1 MDLAAKRVIVMGLGR
16 FGGGIGVTRY
26 CVGQGADVLVTDT
39 APAEELADSLKQLEG
54 LRSVEY
60 RLGEHNVSDF
70 TTADLIVVNP
80 AVDRRENR
88 FLRAAAAA
96 GVAMTSEIELL
107 VAELPNRLHTI
118 GVTGTAGKSTV
129 TAMLG
134 HVLERA
140 FPDERVH
147 VGGNLGGSLLD
158 RIHAKHRPIHR
169 DDWVVLELSSF
180 MLEPM
185 QGQASAGWSPHVA
198 IVTNLSPNHLDR
210 HGDFEQYVNAKQ
222 SITLHQRD
230 GDKAVFG
237 PGVAELMDAGA
248 GDLIEVDHVSPFLKD
263 LAVPGEHNRLNAS
276 LAITALDLLGID
288 PRKSAKW
295 LGDFRGLP
303 HRLQLV
309 AEPRG
314 VRCFNDSKST
324 TPASAMLAIDA
335 FAPQT
340 VHAIL
345 GGYDKGSDL
354 TGLAVH
360 AAKHCRAIYTIGKT
374 GHAISEAAEAS
385 LDHGRVERCGDLEAA
400 VSTALKRAASGDVIL
415 LSPGC
420 ASYDQF
426 ENYQQRGEAF
436 VRFIHAAEA

>member
-1 MDLAAKRVIVMGLGR
+1 MGLGR
-16 FGGGIGVTRY
+16 FGGGIGVTRF
-26 CVGQGADVLVTDT
+26 CVRRGADVLVTDT
-39 APAEELADSLKQLEG
+39 APAEELRDSLKQLEG
-54 LRSVEY
+54 LPSVEY

-88 FLRAAAAA
+88 FLRAAEAA

-129 TAMLG
+129 TAMIG

-140 FPDERVH
+140 HPDERTH
-147 VGGNLGGSLLD
+147 VGGNLGGSLLERLD
-158 RIHAKHRPIHR
+158 ARHRPIHR

-185 QGQASAGWSPHVA
+185 KAGPWSPHVA
-198 IVTNLSPNHLDR
+198 VVTNLSPNHLDR
-210 HGDFEQYVNAKQ
+210 HGDFGSYVDAKQ
-222 SITLHQRD
+222 AITANQRD

-248 GDLIEVDHVSPFLKD
+248 ARLIEVDHISPFIKELS
-263 LAVPGEHNRLNAS
+263 VPGEHNRLNAS
-276 LAITALDLLGID
+276 LAIAALDMVGID
-288 PRKSAKW
+288 PRRSAEW
-295 LGDFRGLP
+295 LRGFRGLP

-309 AEPRG
+309 AEPNG

-335 FAPQT
+335 FKPQA

-354 TGLAVH
+354 TELATH
-360 AAKHCRAIYTIGKT
+360 AARRCRAIYTIGAT
-374 GHAISEAAEAS
+374 GDAIADAAQRS
-385 LDHGRVERCGDLEAA
+385 LDHGRVERCGDLEIAA
-400 VSTALKRAASGDVIL
+400 ATALKRAVSGEVIL

-426 ENYQQRGEAF
+426 DNYEQRGE
-436 VRFIHAAEA
+436 RFIKLIESIASSA